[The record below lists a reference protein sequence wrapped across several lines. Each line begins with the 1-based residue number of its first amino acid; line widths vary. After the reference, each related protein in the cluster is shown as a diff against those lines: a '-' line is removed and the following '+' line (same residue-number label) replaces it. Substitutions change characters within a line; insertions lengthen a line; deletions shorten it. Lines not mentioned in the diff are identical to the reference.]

1 MRPFVATPLV
11 ERTKPLPVWQLLW
24 DERGLG
30 SLRNVPLSRPTLT
43 LLAALWLVALGN
55 FPFWRSVWQASGG
68 LRADN
73 ILFLLSLPLSVLA
86 WVYLL
91 LSLMAWG
98 RATKAL
104 LSAVHLGAA
113 HSQGL

>member
-11 ERTKPLPVWQLLW
+11 ERTRPLPAWQLLW

-30 SLRNVPLSRPTLT
+30 SLRNVPLSRPTLP

-86 WVYLL
+86 WVYVL
-91 LSLMAWG
+91 LSLMDWG
-98 RATKAL
+98 APPRRCLVPTTYGQRWCA
-104 LSAVHLGAA
+104 GW
-113 HSQGL
+113 